1 MDLPTLIRSVNNKLS
16 YNVNDS
22 EVKWIIK
29 TVKSLDFSGYRGYK
43 PQEITSILSKV
54 LSDHIYNQRKRNSGT
69 KSYLDKQERFVARPN
84 YEFDQSNTL
93 PDFRDKKEV
102 IKFQNHRPIEDLTV
116 EKTIFSD
123 NTYKAKNGRNLLI
136 DEIDM
141 HEYQVF
147 DITHGAAP
155 VTIGQNKIIYDSDIN
170 QSQALKIDAS
180 IDVVSVF
187 GLNNM
192 TDIQNLFNPASK
204 SEKNI
209 LVFDSRYR
217 SLETDGT
224 QLFRWN
230 YVPTANIVRQGTVN
244 SVGEIRNVVEMR
256 LMQPVFPA
264 LSTLNTTTNRVS
276 ILIQE
281 FITQSI
287 VASGTNNYHWITRIT
302 SGQSDKFVELQTEH
316 YNDGSFICRKPITE
330 LSTLTF
336 SFGDPLEP
344 IIFPPDRSN
353 IVFLSYGATTL
364 VQSASPHNLTAGDRI
379 FITDFITAN
388 PDADAS
394 AISYM
399 NNPFGIV
406 INTIPTS
413 DTFVIPVDTTG
424 ITPIVDLSISCY
436 FEAFRFIFAIEFTV
450 LTDQIINAKNVQR
463 EATDAPLI
471 QTNS

>member
-1 MDLPTLIRSVNNKLS
+1 MDLSTIIRSVNNKLS
-16 YNVNDS
+16 YNVDDN
-22 EVKWIIK
+22 EAKWIIK
-29 TVKSLDFSGYRGYK
+29 TVRSLDFSGYRGYK
-43 PQEITSILSKV
+43 PTEIMSILSKV
-54 LSDHIYNQRKRNSGT
+54 LSDRIYNQRKKQSR
-69 KSYLDKQERFVARPN
+69 SYLDKRETFIAKPN
-84 YEFDQSNTL
+84 YEFDQSHTL

-102 IKFQNHRPIEDLTV
+102 INFKQNRPIEDLTV
-116 EKTIFSD
+116 EKTIFTD
-123 NTYKAKNGRNLLI
+123 NKYKAKNGKNLLI
-136 DEIDM
+136 DDIDM

-155 VTIGQNKIIYDSDIN
+155 VTIGQNKIIYDSEIN
-170 QSQALKIDAS
+170 QSQALRIDAS

-187 GLNNM
+187 GLNTL
-192 TDIQNLFNPASK
+192 TDIQNLFNPNAK
-204 SEKNI
+204 LEKNI

-230 YVPTANIVRQGTVN
+230 YVPTANMVRQGTVN

-287 VASGTNNYHWITRIT
+287 VASGTNNYHWITRIAA
-302 SGQSDKFVELQTEH
+302 GQNNKFVELQTEH

-330 LSTLTF
+330 ISTLTF

-353 IVFLSYGATTL
+353 IIFLSYGATTL
-364 VQSASPHNLTAGDRI
+364 VQSASPHNLTIGDRI
-379 FITDFITAN
+379 FITDFTTLN
-388 PDADAS
+388 PNADAS
-394 AISYM
+394 VISYM

-406 INTIPTS
+406 IDNIPTS
-413 DTFVIPVDTTG
+413 DTFVIPVDSTG
-424 ITPIVDLSISCY
+424 ITPIPGLSISCY
-436 FEAFRFIFAIEFTV
+436 FEAFRFIFAIEFTL
-450 LTDQIINAKNVQR
+450 LTDQIINPRNIPK
-463 EATDAPLI
+463 EATDAPLK
-471 QTNS
+471 